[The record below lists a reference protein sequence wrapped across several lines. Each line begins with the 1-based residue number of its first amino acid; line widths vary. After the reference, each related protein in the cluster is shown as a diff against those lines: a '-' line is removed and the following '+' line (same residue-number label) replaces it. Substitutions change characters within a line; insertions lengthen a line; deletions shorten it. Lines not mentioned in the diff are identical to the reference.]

1 MEGSTLIN
9 KVYRKDL
16 IPNIIMV
23 LGATVNVF
31 FDGIL
36 VGQRLGD
43 AGLAAVN
50 QCLPFYLV
58 MCTVGGLIATGA
70 MILSSVEAGENRMDQ
85 AKRFYSVGLF
95 LSIMASIIVCGGT
108 FVFAKPIAK
117 LLSTPLTY
125 SYVYSYLT
133 VTALF
138 GVFKVL
144 QYNAVFYLRLEGKL
158 KRSSFTMILMTV
170 MNIVLDYMYLFVWNK
185 GIGGAALASGIA
197 TATAC
202 ILALIFLYTDHSNF
216 ALLPKLPK
224 AKEVVSICVQGSQAA
239 FNNITDALKIFL
251 FNQIFKSI
259 GIDSLVAIFA
269 ILSNLNEF
277 SICIQNGVPQTGT
290 AMISLLYGGRE
301 FQGIRALMK
310 QELKSGVVLS
320 AAFAILCIMTTDYIP
335 ALFGSSLSC
344 TFAILMFAASIIPGT
359 MNSIY
364 ANYYN
369 TILRI
374 YLANTSTI
382 LRGLVFPVGFLFAL
396 RGIPQ
401 YIWMAYPLAEFSTML
416 VMLLLTAFPRE
427 KRLCRFFLVDVEYE
441 KGANIYSKIVQAET
455 GDISDASQGVSDFCE
470 TFELSPKKSMC
481 LSLAIEEILVIIAEK
496 SLEFKGEMDMR
507 VFKHDDDII
516 LRIRSGG
523 NYYNP
528 FKQNKEEA
536 GLDYL
541 GVDMIEK
548 MAQKIDYQSTLG
560 INTLLVYI

>member
-9 KVYRKDL
+9 KVYKRDL

-58 MCTVGGLIATGA
+58 MCTLGGLIATGS
-70 MILSSVEAGENRMDQ
+70 MILSSVEVGENRMDQ
-85 AKRFYSVGLF
+85 ARRFYSVGLF
-95 LSIMASIIVCGGT
+95 LSIMVSVIFCGGT
-108 FVFAKPIAK
+108 LVFAKPIAK
-117 LLSTPLTY
+117 LLSTALTY
-125 SYVYSYLT
+125 DYVYSYLT

-202 ILALIFLYTDHSNF
+202 VLALIFLYTDHSNF
-216 ALLPKLPK
+216 ALLPKIPRL
-224 AKEVVSICVQGSQAA
+224 KEIIVICVQGSQAA

-259 GIDSLVAIFA
+259 GMDSLVAIFA

-301 FQGIRALMK
+301 YRGIRALMK

-320 AAFAILCIMTTDYIP
+320 SAFALLCLVTAEYIP
-335 ALFGSSLSC
+335 GLFGSALAC
-344 TFAILMFAASIIPGT
+344 EFAITAFAASIIPGT
-359 MNSIY
+359 VNSIY

-374 YLANTSTI
+374 YLANTSTL

-396 RGIPQ
+396 RGNPEH
-401 YIWMAYPLAEFSTML
+401 IWLAYPLAELATMF
-416 VMLLLTAFPRE
+416 VMFLLTAFPRE

-441 KGANIYSKIVQAET
+441 AGANIYSRIVQAET
-455 GDISDASQGVSDFCE
+455 GDISAASQGASEFCE
-470 TFELSPKKSMC
+470 NFELSPKKSMC
-481 LSLAIEEILVIIAEK
+481 LSLAIEEILVIIADK
-496 SLEFKGEMDMR
+496 SLGYKGEMDMR

-528 FKQNKEEA
+528 FDQNNEEEN
-536 GLDYL
+536 LDYL
-541 GVDMIEK
+541 GVDMIKK
-548 MAQKIDYQSTLG
+548 MADKIDYQSTLG